1 VFAIGFVVVI
11 KKSFVHPYIPN
22 SVPEVKMEMLEEIGA
37 RDADELYAEMIPER
51 LRLRRAMDLPEP
63 LPSEHELKRHV
74 EEILSR
80 NMTCS
85 EYLNFRGAGCW
96 QHYVPSVCD
105 EIAGRSEFLTAYA
118 GGAYSDLGRFQ
129 AFFEFQSLI
138 GELVGM
144 EVSGLPTYDWG
155 SSAGNAIRM
164 ASRISGR
171 GEVLV
176 PRIISPERL
185 SIIENYCQPKIM
197 PDHVDVNYVD
207 YDPETGKLDLEDLKG
222 KISRK
227 TAGVYF
233 ENPSYIGVIE
243 ENGREISEIAHDSG
257 AESIVGVD
265 PISLG
270 VLAPPAEYGADIVCG
285 EIQPLGIY
293 MHCGGGIGGF
303 IASRDEE
310 RYVGEYPLRLISVTD
325 TERVGEYGF
334 GQCRFERT
342 SYIGRDQAK
351 DWVGTA
357 TALWAI
363 VAAVYMSLMGP
374 KGMRD
379 VGEAIIQKSQY
390 AAKRLSEIE
399 GVEIPFSG
407 FFKEFLVNFDD
418 VGKKVSEINRALLD
432 HKIFGGKDLTGEFPE
447 LCSSALY
454 CVTEVHTREDIE
466 KLAAAVEEV
475 LR

>member
-1 VFAIGFVVVI
+1 MGSIVVT
-11 KKSFVHPYIPN
+11 KKGFVHPYIPN
-22 SVPEVKMEMLEEIGA
+22 SVPEVKMEMLKEIGVRGA
-37 RDADELYAEMIPER
+37 EELYAEMIPEK
-51 LRLRRAMDLPEP
+51 LRLRRVMDLPEP
-63 LPSEHELKRHV
+63 LLSERELKRHV
-74 EEILSR
+74 EGILSK
-80 NMTCS
+80 NVTCS
-85 EYLNFRGAGCW
+85 EYLNFLGAGCW
-96 QHYVPSVCD
+96 QHYIPSVCD

-129 AFFEFQSLI
+129 AFFEFQSLM

-144 EVSGLPTYDWG
+144 EVTGLPTYDWG

-164 ASRISGR
+164 AARISGR

-176 PRIISPERL
+176 PRIISPDRL
-185 SIIENYCQPKIM
+185 SIIENYCQPKAM
-197 PDHVDVNYVD
+197 PNHIDVKFVD
-207 YDPETGKLDLEDLKG
+207 YDPEKGTLDLEDLKE
-222 KISRK
+222 KISSN
-227 TAGVYF
+227 TAGIYF

-243 ENGREISEIAHDSG
+243 ENGGEISEITHDCG

-270 VLAPPAEYGADIVCG
+270 VLVPPAEYGADIVCG
-285 EIQPLGIY
+285 EIQPLGIH
-293 MHCGGGIGGF
+293 MHCGGGLGGF
-303 IASRDEE
+303 IASRDDE

-325 TERVGEYGF
+325 TGRSGEHGF

-374 KGMRD
+374 QGMRE

-399 GVEIPFSG
+399 GVETPFSV
-407 FFKEFLVNFDD
+407 FFKEFLVNFEGA
-418 VGKKVSEINRALLD
+418 GKKVSEINMALLE

-447 LCSSALY
+447 LGSSALY
-454 CVTEVHTREDIE
+454 CVTEVHSREDID
-466 KLAAAVEEV
+466 KLVAAVGGV

>member
-1 VFAIGFVVVI
+1 MFAIGFVVVI

-96 QHYVPSVCD
+96 QHYVPSVCN
-105 EIAGRSEFLTAYA
+105 EIAKRSEFLTAYA

-129 AFFEFQSLI
+129 AFFEFQSLM

-176 PRIISPERL
+176 PRIISTERL
-185 SIIENYCQPKIM
+185 SIIENYCQPKVM
-197 PDHVDVNYVD
+197 PDNIGVKYMD

-243 ENGREISEIAHDSG
+243 ENGREISEIAHDNG

-285 EIQPLGIY
+285 EIQPLGIH
-293 MHCGGGIGGF
+293 MHCGGGLGGF

-325 TERVGEYGF
+325 TERSGEYGF

-374 KGMRD
+374 KGMRE

-407 FFKEFLVNFDD
+407 FFKEFLVNLDD
-418 VGKKVSEINRALLD
+418 AGKKVYEINRALLD

-447 LCSSALY
+447 LGSSALY
-454 CVTEVHTREDIE
+454 CVTEVHAREDIE
-466 KLAAAVEEV
+466 KLAAAIEEV

>member
-1 VFAIGFVVVI
+1 VFAIGSVVVI

-22 SVPEVKMEMLEEIGA
+22 SVPEVKMEMLEGIGA

>member
-1 VFAIGFVVVI
+1 MFAIGFVVVI

-74 EEILSR
+74 EGILSR

-129 AFFEFQSLI
+129 AFFEFQSLM

-171 GEVLV
+171 GEVIV

-185 SIIENYCQPKIM
+185 SIIENYCQPKAM
-197 PDHVDVNYVD
+197 PDHIDFNYVD

-285 EIQPLGIY
+285 EIQPLGIH
-293 MHCGGGIGGF
+293 MHCGGGLGGF

-325 TERVGEYGF
+325 TERSGEYGF

-357 TALWAI
+357 TALWAV
-363 VAAVYMSLMGP
+363 VAAVYLSLMGP
-374 KGMRD
+374 EGMRE
-379 VGEAIIQKSQY
+379 VGEVIIQKSQY

-418 VGKKVSEINRALLD
+418 AGKKVSEINRALLD

-447 LCSSALY
+447 LGSSALY
-454 CVTEVHTREDIE
+454 CVTEVRAREDIE